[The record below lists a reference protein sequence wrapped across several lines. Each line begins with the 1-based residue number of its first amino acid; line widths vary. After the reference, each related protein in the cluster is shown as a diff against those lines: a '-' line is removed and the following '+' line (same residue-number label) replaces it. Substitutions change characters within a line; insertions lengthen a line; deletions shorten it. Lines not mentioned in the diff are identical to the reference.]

1 MNCGKRTCNQAV
13 RISFESFIT
22 EIQDFIRSLDTT
34 LPVDQLT
41 AKRDFIKEIL
51 ASLSRKEVVEFNE
64 LLGKYFPDL
73 GAGGLSEGRVA

>member
-1 MNCGKRTCNQAV
+1 VANERVTKLSASALRALL
-13 RISFESFIT
+13 IT

>member
-1 MNCGKRTCNQAV
+1 MANERVTKLSASALRALL
-13 RISFESFIT
+13 IT

-73 GAGGLSEGRVA
+73 GAGGLSEGQVA

>member
-1 MNCGKRTCNQAV
+1 MANERVTKLSASALRALL
-13 RISFESFIT
+13 IT